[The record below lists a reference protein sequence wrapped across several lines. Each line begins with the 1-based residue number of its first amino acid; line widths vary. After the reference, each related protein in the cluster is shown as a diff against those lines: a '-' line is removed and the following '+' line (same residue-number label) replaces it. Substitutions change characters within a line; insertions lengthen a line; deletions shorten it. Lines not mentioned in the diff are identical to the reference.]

1 LSTEDM
7 NTMHEQ
13 NGSVS
18 FANDVVAT
26 IAGLA
31 TVEIKGVAGMSGGF
45 SGGLAELL
53 GRKNLTKG
61 VKVEVGKEECA
72 IDLFVVVE
80 YGSDIPAM
88 CKKIQS
94 AVKKAV
100 ETMTGLRNRNECA
113 HSGRTRRQRTQTGR
127 HQARALINWRGMP
140 RGLFWRWGSKPC
152 VFS

>member
-1 LSTEDM
+1 LSTNEM
-7 NTMHEQ
+7 NIREEQ

-31 TVEIKGVAGMSGGF
+31 TVEIEGVAGMSGGF

-72 IDLFVVVE
+72 IDVFIVVDYGVE
-80 YGSDIPAM
+80 IPKISA
-88 CKKIQS
+88 KIQAS
-94 AVKKAV
+94 VKKAV
-100 ETMTGLRNRNECA
+100 ETMTGLRVIETNVHIQGVRILKEDSEEGKRV
-113 HSGRTRRQRTQTGR
+113 H
-127 HQARALINWRGMP
+127 
-140 RGLFWRWGSKPC
+140 
-152 VFS
+152 

>member
-1 LSTEDM
+1 VRLLSTNDI
-7 NTMHEQ
+7 NTREEQ
-13 NGSVS
+13 NGSIS

-31 TVEIKGVAGMSGGF
+31 TIEIEGVAGMSGGF

-72 IDLFVVVE
+72 IDLFVIVD

-88 CKKIQS
+88 SKEIQS
-94 AVKKAV
+94 NVKKAV
-100 ETMTGLRNRNECA
+100 ETMTGLRAVEINIHIQGVNIKKD
-113 HSGRTRRQRTQTGR
+113 TQDD
-127 HQARALINWRGMP
+127 
-140 RGLFWRWGSKPC
+140 SKR
-152 VFS
+152 VH

>member
-1 LSTEDM
+1 MSTNNI
-7 NTMHEQ
+7 NTREEQ

-31 TVEIKGVAGMSGGF
+31 TIEIEGVAGMSGGF

-53 GRKNLTKG
+53 GKKNLTKG

-72 IDLFVVVE
+72 IDLFIVVE
-80 YGSDIPAM
+80 YGSDIPSM

-94 AVKKAV
+94 NVKKGV
-100 ETMTGLRNRNECA
+100 ETMTGLRVIETNIHIQGVRIAKEP
-113 HSGRTRRQRTQTGR
+113 TED
-127 HQARALINWRGMP
+127 
-140 RGLFWRWGSKPC
+140 SKR
-152 VFS
+152 VH

>member
-1 LSTEDM
+1 MSTNDM
-7 NTMHEQ
+7 NTREEQ
-13 NGSVS
+13 NGNIS

-31 TVEIKGVAGMSGGF
+31 TVEIDGVAGMSGGF

-72 IDLFVVVE
+72 IDLYIIVN

-88 CKKIQS
+88 SKKIQMN
-94 AVKKAV
+94 VKKAV
-100 ETMTGLRNRNECA
+100 ETMTGLRPVE
-113 HSGRTRRQRTQTGR
+113 
-127 HQARALINWRGMP
+127 INIHIQGVHIKKSDKEDTKR
-140 RGLFWRWGSKPC
+140 
-152 VFS
+152 VH

>member
-1 LSTEDM
+1 MNDM
-7 NTMHEQ
+7 NTREEQ

-31 TVEIKGVAGMSGGF
+31 TIEVEGVAGMSGGF

-72 IDLFVVVE
+72 IDLFIIVE
-80 YGSDIPAM
+80 YGCSIPEM
-88 CKKIQS
+88 CLQIQEDV
-94 AVKKAV
+94 AKAV
-100 ETMTGLRNRNECA
+100 ETMTGLRVVETNLHIQGVHLQKELPEDAKRV
-113 HSGRTRRQRTQTGR
+113 H
-127 HQARALINWRGMP
+127 
-140 RGLFWRWGSKPC
+140 
-152 VFS
+152 

>member
-1 LSTEDM
+1 M
-7 NTMHEQ
+7 NTREGQ
-13 NGSVS
+13 NGSIS

-31 TVEIKGVAGMSGGF
+31 TVEIDGVAGMSGGF

-72 IDLFVVVE
+72 IDLFIIVN

-88 CKKIQS
+88 SKKIQMN
-94 AVKKAV
+94 VKKAV
-100 ETMTGLRNRNECA
+100 ETMTGLRPVE
-113 HSGRTRRQRTQTGR
+113 
-127 HQARALINWRGMP
+127 INIHIQGVHIQKETKEDPKR
-140 RGLFWRWGSKPC
+140 
-152 VFS
+152 VH

>member
-1 LSTEDM
+1 M

-100 ETMTGLRNRNECA
+100 ETMTGLRVIETNVHIQGVHVAKE
-113 HSGRTRRQRTQTGR
+113 
-127 HQARALINWRGMP
+127 P
-140 RGLFWRWGSKPC
+140 KPEDTKR
-152 VFS
+152 VH